1 MSAWRWV
8 IKRKGLAIGL
18 SVLLLMGIA
27 ALMAPVLFGYQAY
40 GTNYEITLQPPS
52 WHHLMG
58 TDELGRDIFSRLMFG
73 TRISFVISLAAVG
86 LATVI
91 GIPLGMFAGYIGGA
105 LDAAVGRLLDGLFAF
120 PAVLM
125 ALAVGAVLGPSE
137 RTAMLAIGIVSVP
150 EFARVARSAVLAV
163 KEHTYVEASRALGSS
178 TLFIVFR
185 AILPNTLGP
194 LLVLVSLG
202 FGYAVLNEAALSFL
216 GIGAQPPTPSYGYL
230 LSRAKSYL
238 AEAPWY
244 SLFPGLAIFV
254 MVLAAN
260 LVGDGLRDLGDPRQR
275 RH

>member
-1 MSAWRWV
+1 
-8 IKRKGLAIGL
+8 
-18 SVLLLMGIA
+18 
-27 ALMAPVLFGYQAY
+27 
-40 GTNYEITLQPPS
+40 
-52 WHHLMG
+52 
-58 TDELGRDIFSRLMFG
+58 
-73 TRISFVISLAAVG
+73 
-86 LATVI
+86 
-91 GIPLGMFAGYIGGA
+91 
-105 LDAAVGRLLDGLFAF
+105 
-120 PAVLM
+120 M